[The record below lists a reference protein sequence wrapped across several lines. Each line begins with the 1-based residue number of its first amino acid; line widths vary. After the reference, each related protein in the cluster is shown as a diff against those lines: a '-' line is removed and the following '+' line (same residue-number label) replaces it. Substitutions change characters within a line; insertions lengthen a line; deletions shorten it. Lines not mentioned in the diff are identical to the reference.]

1 MRPVKVKDAIR
12 LIEDDG
18 WLLFATRGSH
28 RQYKH
33 LTKPGRVTIAGK
45 PSDEIRPGTL
55 ASILKQA
62 GLKKDG

>member
-1 MRPVKVKDAIR
+1 MKVEDAIR

-28 RQYKH
+28 RQCK
-33 LTKPGRVTIAGK
+33 LLVKPRRVTITGK
-45 PSDEIRPGTL
+45 PSDEVRPCTL

-62 GLKKDG
+62 GLRKDR